1 MLDTQHGY
9 GGRARRALTA
19 ITTLAALAALGLSS
33 ACGPGSTAAKA
44 PTGKPTA
51 PLSLAITPAA
61 GTANAPISTE
71 VGIALAGGKITEVSL
86 TKAGSADKIP
96 GAMRADG

>member
-44 PTGKPTA
+44 
-51 PLSLAITPAA
+51 S
-61 GTANAPISTE
+61 N
-71 VGIALAGGKITEVSL
+71 
-86 TKAGSADKIP
+86 
-96 GAMRADG
+96 R